1 MKHLFL
7 FQGFLIIETTFSRN
21 VRKSNASEI
30 YLLKKNQKYY
40 EILTIY
46 EYFKKLFM
54 NIGFI
59 DATDISNITSDQ
71 KRFFSIPP
79 LIYLQTLPLNFLSMV
94 YSFKLRLKIEKIFV
108 SRQSGRPLYQYNEDD
123 IRFRF

>member
-1 MKHLFL
+1 
-7 FQGFLIIETTFSRN
+7 
-21 VRKSNASEI
+21 
-30 YLLKKNQKYY
+30 
-40 EILTIY
+40 
-46 EYFKKLFM
+46 M

-79 LIYLQTLPLNFLSMV
+79 LIYLRTLPLNFLSMV

-108 SRQSGRPLYQYNEDD
+108 SRQSGRPLYKYNEDD